1 MVEYRDDSKFLTFL
15 YQTPLGRLLLRPL
28 CAPILSRLAGR
39 YMDSRASKSMI
50 RRFTRKY
57 GIDLTVCEKQE
68 FDSFN
73 DFFTRRLKPELRPCD
88 EDPHALVSPC
98 DGRLSVHPITP
109 DATFTLKGSPYT
121 VRELLGGSAG
131 WQDYVGGICLAF
143 RLCVNDYHRYH
154 YPDSGIEGG
163 WGFIPGKL
171 HTVRPI
177 ALESLPVY
185 VRNSREYTFLHT
197 DHFGTMAQVEIG
209 ALLVGK
215 IQNHHPAEPF
225 LRGQEK
231 GMFLYGG
238 SSIVLLIP
246 AGKAE
251 LLDRFP
257 ADGQERQVRCGERI
271 GVAVQQS

>member
-1 MVEYRDDSKFLTFL
+1 MVEYRDDSRFLTFL
-15 YQTPLGRLLLRPL
+15 YKTAFGRLLLRPL
-28 CAPILSRLAGR
+28 CAPALSRLVGR
-39 YMDSRASKSMI
+39 YMDSRPSRPMI
-50 RRFTRKY
+50 SRFIRKH
-57 GIDLTVCEKQE
+57 GIDLSVCEKQE

-73 DFFTRRLKPELRPCD
+73 DFFTRQLKPGLRSTD
-88 EDPHALVSPC
+88 GDPQALVSPC

-109 DATFTLKGSPYT
+109 EARFTLKGSPYT
-121 VRELLGGSAG
+121 VRELLGGSDV
-131 WQDYVGGICLAF
+131 WRDYEGGICLAF

-154 YPDSGIEGG
+154 YPDSGTEGS
-163 WGFIPGKL
+163 WSFIPGKL

-185 VRNSREYTFLHT
+185 VRNSREYTLLHT
-197 DHFGTMAQVEIG
+197 DHFGTLAQIEIG

-215 IQNHHPAEPF
+215 IQNHHPTGPF

-246 AGKAE
+246 PGRLK
-251 LLDRFP
+251 LLPRFP

-271 GVAVQQS
+271 GVAAQML